1 MFLFWLETEGVVLLE
16 VELLLTAALLLV
28 VEEELLLLVC
38 EDEAGALDLL
48 VEEVDDDEDLVVED
62 PLEVRDCALSSVCGA
77 AMAIA
82 MKLAVKMV
90 ANFFMV
96 LGIKLFNLFIKMIS

>member
-1 MFLFWLETEGVVLLE
+1 MFLFWVDTEAEVLLE
-16 VELLLTAALLLV
+16 GVLA
-28 VEEELLLLVC
+28 
-38 EDEAGALDLL
+38 ALDLL
-48 VEEVDDDEDLVVED
+48 VDADEELAELDLLVEADEDELLEVED

-82 MKLAVKMV
+82 MKLAAKMV

-96 LGIKLFNLFIKMIS
+96 LSLNC